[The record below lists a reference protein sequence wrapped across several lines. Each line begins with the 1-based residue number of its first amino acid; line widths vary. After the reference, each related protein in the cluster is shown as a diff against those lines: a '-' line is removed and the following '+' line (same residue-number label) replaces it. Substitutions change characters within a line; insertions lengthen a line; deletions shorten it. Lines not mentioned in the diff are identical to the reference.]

1 MKIMK
6 KIFYVL
12 ASAALLTIVSCN
24 GSLNTKNDDGKAYIS
39 FEANLS
45 RAVVSPDTI
54 EESNV
59 NKIELTIE
67 SISED
72 GSLIPVS
79 FEDNTWDSLEDF
91 RKTSLEIEPGKYN
104 FYLNVFAKGVLSDLK
119 KVQSGKIENKE
130 ITTGNNTL
138 LFSTSYVDKGEL
150 YLTWECENTS
160 DSPCPSNHAY
170 GHIQKGANSE
180 DGYYFVL
187 EKEDIDDK
195 RVFSF
200 KMPEIDAGNYV
211 LDVWFYDDKYNNRDQ
226 GKNLL
231 ASDHV
236 LIQINGY
243 KTEKHFTVSPFSL
256 NRDGNDLIPTQ
267 GTLSGDNGLV
277 NIQIEEAGG
286 RLFMNEALFTLCAKD
301 ADDQLVESVAGDWTV
316 KVLYSG
322 VDVGDFLGE
331 PVYELTADNDNP
343 GKMNLNLINL
353 ETGGYYQIFASL
365 NKNGFVSS
373 KTIDVLIED
382 MEVVRFDYSEEGDE
396 VDLINSEIENKL
408 KSNSNPVYLGVSG
421 NITIT
426 KFERLCAIINNAS
439 KQLEVD
445 LGYIT
450 GITVIGHGTFTSP
463 KIVALRLPDTVT
475 TLYTGAFFVSGAD
488 NMLNIKTIYLPAGLQ
503 EIKSLYEG
511 QLCPGS
517 RNPFVF
523 CKNLERIV
531 LCGSEE
537 ELQNSTYHTMDD
549 NTILVGPID
558 ITATDTT
565 NNDLIIEKHL
575 NNAIIAVASLGMND
589 IDIDL
594 SSEEFSV
601 IDGIV
606 DGAFQTHLNSFTL
619 DFGNAN
625 PKPYVGMYAF
635 HQLAV
640 NTLKV
645 KEEIIQS
652 YAFSMLEANNLII
665 GSSVKAIGSHA
676 FDNAIVENITFEDKD
691 NWYKEIET
699 MTNSSWDTYITN
711 GWGTELETMLEPVT
725 IEAGKS
731 FEESLDDYLFSTY
744 KALYKKT
751 N

>member
-6 KIFYVL
+6 KIFYVF

-24 GSLNTKNDDGKAYIS
+24 GSLNTNNDAGKAYIS

-54 EESNV
+54 DEAAV
-59 NKIELTIE
+59 NKIELTID
-67 SISED
+67 SIAED
-72 GSLIPVS
+72 GSLSPVS

-91 RKTSLEIEPGKYN
+91 RKTSLEVEPGKYN
-104 FYLNVFAKGVLSDLK
+104 FYLNIYAEGALSDLK

-130 ITTGNNTL
+130 IVAGNNTL

-150 YLTWECENTS
+150 YLTWGCENTS
-160 DSPCPSNHAY
+160 DSPCPANHAY
-170 GHIQKGANSE
+170 GHIQKGTNSE

-187 EKEDIDDK
+187 EKEDIDGK

-236 LIQINGY
+236 LVQINGY
-243 KTEKHFTVSPFSL
+243 KTEKHFEV
-256 NRDGNDLIPTQ
+256 NIYNEYRDGNDIIPTE
-267 GTLSGDNGLV
+267 GSLSGENGLV

-286 RLFMNEALFTLCAKD
+286 RLFMNEALFTLFAKD
-301 ADDQLVESVAGDWTV
+301 ADDQLVESSANDWTI

-322 VDVGDFLGE
+322 TDVGEFLGK
-331 PVYELTADNDNP
+331 PVHELVADNENP
-343 GKMNLNLINL
+343 GKLKLSLKDL
-353 ETGGYYQIFASL
+353 ECGGYYQIFASL

-373 KTIDVLIED
+373 KTVDVLIED
-382 MEVVRFDYSEEGDE
+382 MDVVRFDYSAEGADFNE
-396 VDLINSEIENKL
+396 INNTITEKITAGST
-408 KSNSNPVYLGVSG
+408 PVYLGLSG
-421 NITIT
+421 ALTVEQFT
-426 KFERLCAIINNAS
+426 ELCNLVNYS
-439 KQLEVD
+439 NVTLEVD

-450 GITVIGHGTFTSP
+450 GITEIGHAAFTNP

-475 TLYTGAFFVSGAD
+475 TLYTGAFFVSGND
-488 NMLNIKTIYLPAGLQ
+488 NMLNIRTIYLPAGLQ
-503 EIKSLYEG
+503 KIEPLYRH
-511 QLCPGS
+511 QACPGS

-537 ELQNSTYHTMDD
+537 ELQNSTYHTMND
-549 NTILVGPID
+549 NTILVGPIG
-558 ITATDTT
+558 ITATDPT
-565 NNDLIIEKHL
+565 NYELTIGKTL
-575 NNAIIAVASLGMND
+575 SNAIIAVASLGMND

-594 SSEEFSV
+594 SSEEFSE

-619 DFGNAN
+619 DFGNAD

-640 NTLKV
+640 NTLQV
-645 KEEIIQS
+645 NEEIIQP

-676 FDNAIVENITFEDKD
+676 FDNAIVKNITFEDKE
-691 NWYKEIET
+691 NWYKESDT
-699 MTNSSWDTYITN
+699 LDASVWDTYIADGWN
-711 GWGTELETMLEPVT
+711 GDLESKLEQVT

-731 FEESLDDYLFSTY
+731 FEESLDDYLFSRC

>member
-1 MKIMK
+1 MK

-104 FYLNVFAKGVLSDLK
+104 FYLNVFAKGVLSDFK

-382 MEVVRFDYSEEGDE
+382 MEVVRFDYSAEGADFTE
-396 VDLINSEIENKL
+396 INNRINEKIIGGST
-408 KSNSNPVYLGVSG
+408 PVYLGLSG
-421 NITIT
+421 GLTAEQFT
-426 KFERLCAIINNAS
+426 ELCILINLANVP
-439 KQLEVD
+439 LEVD

-450 GITVIGHGTFTSP
+450 GITEIGHGAFTSP
-463 KIVALRLPDTVT
+463 KIIALRLPDTVT

-503 EIKSLYEG
+503 EIKSLYDG

-537 ELQNSTYHTMDD
+537 ELQNSTYHTMND

-565 NNDLIIEKHL
+565 NNNLIIEKHL

-619 DFGNAN
+619 DFGNAD

-652 YAFSMLEANNLII
+652 YAFSMLDANNLII

-676 FDNAIVENITFEDKD
+676 FDNAIVENITFEDKE
-691 NWYKEIET
+691 NWYKELET
-699 MTNSSWDTYITN
+699 LANSSWDTYITN
-711 GWGTELETMLEPVT
+711 GWVTDLETMLEPVT

-731 FEESLDDYLFSTY
+731 FEESLDDYLFSSY
-744 KALYKKT
+744 KALYKK
-751 N
+751 NN